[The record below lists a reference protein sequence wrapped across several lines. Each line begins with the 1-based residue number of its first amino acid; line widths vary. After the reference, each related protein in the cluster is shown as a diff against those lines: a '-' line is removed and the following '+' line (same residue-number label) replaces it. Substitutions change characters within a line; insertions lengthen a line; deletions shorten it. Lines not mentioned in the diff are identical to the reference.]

1 MTTRYQLKRSTV
13 SGVAPTTGDI
23 QPGELAVNLADR
35 KLFTANSTSTFELG
49 SNLTSLSVGN
59 STTVQISNSTGAF
72 VNGSINLVRNGT
84 RLTFTTLAG
93 GSTVFFEQQN
103 DDNFV
108 LYTSN
113 TTGGSR
119 PVFSVFANTNSPNQN
134 SAFTFRGPVDF
145 SSAGVYANNSLGSA
159 GQVLTS
165 NGAGVYWSTASGAST
180 VRSVSITSDSTI
192 TPTSDTA
199 DQYNVTALAT
209 AAVIAVPS
217 GTPINGQ
224 RLILRF
230 KDDGTG
236 RGLTWTT
243 SAGGYRAV
251 GVTLPTTT
259 VATKTTYVGCLY
271 NSADGFWDVVA
282 SVTQA

>member
-1 MTTRYQLKRSTV
+1 MATRYQLKRSTV

-23 QPGELAVNLADR
+23 QPGELAVNLADK
-35 KLFTANSTSTFELG
+35 KLFTANTTAVFELG
-49 SNLTSLSVGN
+49 SNLASLSVTGEATFN
-59 STTVQISNSTGAF
+59 ANVVVSNTGELVFAANAGIYA
-72 VNGSINLVRNGT
+72 NGSLGT
-84 RLTFTTLAG
+84 
-93 GSTVFFEQQN
+93 
-103 DDNFV
+103 
-108 LYTSN
+108 
-113 TTGGSR
+113 
-119 PVFSVFANTNSPNQN
+119 
-134 SAFTFRGPVDF
+134 
-145 SSAGVYANNSLGSA
+145 A

-165 NGAGVYWSTASGAST
+165 NASSVYWSTVTSSGG
-180 VRSVSITSDSTI
+180 VRSVSITSAATI

-209 AAVIAVPS
+209 AATIATPS
-217 GTPINGQ
+217 GSPTNGQ
-224 RLILRF
+224 KLILRF

-271 NSADGFWDVVA
+271 NSSDTFWDVVA